1 MKPSNK
7 EIKWCSLSRFLILK
21 FLVAVI
27 LLALAISFMFFE
39 ISKRQLI
46 NSSER
51 YAISIATNLQDEIY
65 QHFFIPQSITLD
77 SFDWTNQTQ
86 LAALDSISSRFLKH
100 LNVLKVNIFSNERQ
114 LVYST
119 NHKLLGVF
127 TKENKKLIHALQ
139 GDYVSSLE
147 LSRDKPDIEHDQHSV
162 DLLETYIPFHQFH
175 TGSSDKEQIFG
186 SFEIYQTRILFN
198 AQNYNYWHRNL

>member
-1 MKPSNK
+1 MKSSNK
-7 EIKWCSLSRFLILK
+7 EIKWFSLSRFLLLK

-86 LAALDSISSRFLKH
+86 LAALDSISSRFLNH

-127 TKENKKLIHALQ
+127 TKENKKLIRALQ

-147 LSRDKPDIEHDQHSV
+147 LSRDKPDIDYPRG
-162 DLLETYIPFHQFH
+162 L
-175 TGSSDKEQIFG
+175 
-186 SFEIYQTRILFN
+186 
-198 AQNYNYWHRNL
+198 